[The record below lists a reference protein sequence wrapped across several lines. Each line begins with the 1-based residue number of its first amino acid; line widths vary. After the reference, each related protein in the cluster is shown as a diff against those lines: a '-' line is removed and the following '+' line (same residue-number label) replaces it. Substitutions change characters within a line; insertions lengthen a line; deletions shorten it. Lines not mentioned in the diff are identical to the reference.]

1 MIDDVDYMK
10 QHGEIETRIFYID
23 SNQRSDPKANPNDF
37 TIQFDEPIRNVVG
50 FSVKDSNVPSTSY
63 TIDDHSNIFRL
74 FCDGVRYRSYNIRYQ
89 LCVVTP
95 KYSSTS

>member
-23 SNQRSDPKANPNDF
+23 SNQRSDPRANPNDF

-74 FCDGVRYRSYNIRYQ
+74 LRWGSIPQ
-89 LCVVTP
+89 LQHTLSTMRIVTP